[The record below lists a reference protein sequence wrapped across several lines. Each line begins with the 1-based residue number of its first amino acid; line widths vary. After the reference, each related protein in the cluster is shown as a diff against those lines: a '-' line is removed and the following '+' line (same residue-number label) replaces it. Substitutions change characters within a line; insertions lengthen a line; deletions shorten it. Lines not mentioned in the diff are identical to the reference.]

1 MKSPGF
7 WGQKRHLSCNSN
19 AWFLA
24 AANFSLCW
32 KPCNIWSRN
41 TVQPRCLDTCN
52 CPSRS
57 CNKVVW
63 FGSRV
68 VLRSTIC
75 AKLFYAPR
83 SFTTQKMEDEKM
95 KCQLHMRT
103 VCCFFSLLS
112 FILIIDPNW
121 NLSSKR
127 DYTRYKPCKINWP
140 KIDWV
145 ILTCPKIF
153 SVWCLS
159 FKCHYVQNA
168 SCSRPLIQH
177 NSRLGWKHICAVF
190 KGFTL
195 VWILHNSMDLIY

>member
-83 SFTTQKMEDEKM
+83 CFTTQKMEDEKM

-153 SVWCLS
+153 SVWLGHGVFLLNAIT
-159 FKCHYVQNA
+159 FKMPAAADHLYSIIQGWGGNTFVL
-168 SCSRPLIQH
+168 CSKVL
-177 NSRLGWKHICAVF
+177 L
-190 KGFTL
+190 
-195 VWILHNSMDLIY
+195 